1 MLACHHTSFPEI
13 DAVPS
18 FTAMAFTQEERFGAN
33 EDQIDNLTEA
43 IEAQQRTLDVL
54 IDAVNEMRRTAGLTP
69 LDIVVSEDD

>member
-33 EDQIDNLTEA
+33 EDQIDNLTET

>member
-1 MLACHHTSFPEI
+1 
-13 DAVPS
+13 
-18 FTAMAFTQEERFGAN
+18 MALTQEERFSAN

-69 LDIVVSEDD
+69 LDIVASEDD